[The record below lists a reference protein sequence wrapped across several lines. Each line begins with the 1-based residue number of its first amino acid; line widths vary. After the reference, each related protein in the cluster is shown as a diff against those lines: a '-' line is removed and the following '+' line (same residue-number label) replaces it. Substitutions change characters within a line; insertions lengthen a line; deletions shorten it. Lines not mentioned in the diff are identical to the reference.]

1 MFVSS
6 VKTLI
11 VLVSSIII
19 SISYAGFWKI
29 IDIFIVNKNFSDPNI
44 YPWGMPLFIGK
55 VYHCTFS
62 SLTDCLQLVDYYCVT
77 CTVLL

>member
-19 SISYAGFWKI
+19 SISYAGFRKI
-29 IDIFIVNKNFSDPNI
+29 IDIIIVNNNVSGPKI
-44 YPWGMPLFIGK
+44 YPWGTTRFIGK
-55 VYHCTFS
+55 VYHCTSS
-62 SLTDCLQLVDYYCVT
+62 SLTDCLQLVAYYCVRF
-77 CTVLL
+77 VLL